1 MMLSPE
7 QIKLVNLQLAALI
20 ESSRTVM
27 LIRSEALSIAD
38 PIIKAI
44 VIRAFDSL
52 NDEGVIVTEAVEE
65 LAEAEKVYDHTIEQ
79 YNIAVLVDDV
89 IRTMQYRE
97 EQARIHEKLADVM
110 DEISTNLQAAAESN
124 DVLSILDHLG
134 LELVVEMRDPQDETS
149 DNQSSIDGADDDDDE
164 SGHDNNNST
173 ESQET
178 EVVLIME
185 VDWSS
190 IDDSSDDSESADD
203 QIDDEDEEEW
213 VSDQDDGDD
222 ESEVDPPP
230 IEQREQKL
238 PTFSQ
243 SRQTFV
249 SGDE

>member
-1 MMLSPE
+1 MLSPE
-7 QIKLVNLQLAALI
+7 QIKLVNLQLATLI

-97 EQARIHEKLADVM
+97 EQARIHERLADVM

-124 DVLSILDHLG
+124 DVLSMLDHLG

-178 EVVLIME
+178 EGVSLIME